1 MIINQSIVNEVKQ
14 KPIADQ
20 VRFILDVI
28 LDTMSNV
35 NYVYM
40 PESWSEKMTEVK
52 SYLIQFEDII
62 KNLRIANKKVDKTI
76 TDDEFYQ
83 LRINEVVKMQL
94 DKKNNC

>member
-1 MIINQSIVNEVKQ
+1 MIINQSIVDEVKQ

-20 VRFILDVI
+20 VRFVIEALDNI
-28 LDTMSNV
+28 SD
-35 NYVYM
+35 
-40 PESWSEKMTEVK
+40 MTEVK

-62 KNLRIANKKVDKTI
+62 KDLKIANKKVDKTI

-94 DKKNNC
+94 DN